1 MIYSIEEYKKE
12 KEQILINNFMQ
23 SQDRR
28 QLLDLKAYAKGNNP
42 FISART
48 KKIYNEEAGGL
59 INNPYAP
66 NYKSKYNFYDQ
77 IISQKNNALCAEV
90 PLIDDI
96 EDKTRKLMGFATKK
110 AGYIASMQGYSFTF
124 VGVNNQFV
132 VFDTENVLAFADES
146 GKLKVL
152 LRFWQSTI
160 ENRTVTYYERYNEK
174 GMQRFKYGAGIKGV
188 VSVTD
193 LIPYKVNVLRSA
205 VNTEYLTEEIGELPI
220 IVCKNNDNLE
230 PDMTPAIKSKIDLI
244 DLIESDLYNNIQ
256 EFSDIWLSVSAD
268 VDIETAAKIKDSIR
282 KSKTMVANDGTLDIK
297 TIQIPHEARMT
308 AINLLKQDL
317 VEDAGIID
325 FKEIKGNATAT
336 EINARIFKLTQK
348 VSDYEWYMDIYLT
361 AVVAIWQVLNNK
373 RFDINI
379 TFQKLFIKNNLEI
392 VNIANSIADRV
403 SKRAYLKL
411 LQQANV
417 IDDVDAEIEEQQT
430 EALDKFE
437 LTDIESGVDYG
448 GQGQGTQT
456 DGYTANP
463 VTETE

>member
-1 MIYSIEEYKKE
+1 MIYSIEEYRQD
-12 KEQILINNFMQ
+12 KEQVLINNFMQ
-23 SQDRR
+23 SKDR
-28 QLLDLKAYAKGNNP
+28 QELLDLKSYAKGNNP
-42 FISART
+42 FISKR
-48 KKIYNEEAGGL
+48 KKQIYSEEVGGL
-59 INNPYAP
+59 VENPYAP
-66 NYKSKYNFYDQ
+66 NYKSKYNFYSQ
-77 IISQKNNALCAEV
+77 ILSQKNNALCSEV
-90 PLIDDI
+90 PLIDGLD
-96 EDKTRKLMGFATKK
+96 DKTRKLMGFATKK

-132 VFDTENVLAFADES
+132 VFDTENVLAFADEN

-160 ENRTVTYYERYNEK
+160 DNRTITYYERYNEQ
-174 GMQRFKYGAGIKGV
+174 GMQRFKYGAGIKGIEQ
-188 VSVTD
+188 VTD
-193 LIPYKVNVLRSA
+193 LIPYKVNVLKSA

-220 IVCKNNDNLE
+220 IVCKNNENLE

-268 VDIETAAKIKDSIR
+268 VDIETAAKIKDSLR
-282 KSKTMVANDGTLDIK
+282 KSKTMVANNGTLDIN
-297 TIQIPHEARMT
+297 TVQIPHEARMT

-336 EINARIFKLTQK
+336 EINARTFKLTQK

-379 TFQKLFIKNNLEI
+379 TFQKLFIKNNIEI

-437 LTDIESGVDYG
+437 LSDVESGVDYG
-448 GQGQGTQT
+448 NGQGTQAN
-456 DGYTANP
+456 GYDANP
-463 VTETE
+463 VDETE